1 MTTAAVNNAR
11 KAADK
16 QKKQQ
21 KKAKKS
27 IRAGERKAT
36 VALDEAQATGTAALE
51 RGETKGIE
59 AIQQAVDTGRQD
71 ITAGK
76 DEGIGY
82 IDQGVQEA
90 VAKDQAA
97 LDLYTPLAQ
106 QANAGADKYGNFYG
120 LGGQEGYDQAKQD
133 WQSSVQYDAM
143 TGEGAMGNQALQRQ
157 AAARGNPYNATDVM
171 AYNTDLAN
179 RHVNDYIGGLRP
191 YLDQQGQYA
200 NAQANI
206 YGNMGNRLYGGG
218 IAQGNMAY
226 GAGGALA
233 GQGMQGGL
241 AQGQMY
247 GNTAS
252 NLSNLA
258 QGIGQ
263 TQATG
268 VNMPAGM
275 GVAQVQQNMGQTEAD
290 MYANITA
297 AQNADAQNKWGMINA
312 GIGALGTLGGAY
324 LGQANKIG

>member
-1 MTTAAVNNAR
+1 MTTSAVNNAH
-11 KAADK
+11 KAAKK
-16 QKKQQ
+16 QKKHQ
-21 KKAKKS
+21 KKAKKA

-59 AIQQAVDTGRQD
+59 SIQQAVETGRQD
-71 ITAGK
+71 LTQGK
-76 DEGIGY
+76 EEGIGY
-82 IDQGVQEA
+82 IDQGVQGALEQ
-90 VAKDQAA
+90 DQKA
-97 LDLYTPLAQ
+97 LDLYTPLQ
-106 QANAGADKYGNFYG
+106 EQANAGADKYGNFYG

-143 TGEGAMGNQALQRQ
+143 TGEASMGNQALARQ

-218 IAQGNMAY
+218 MAQGQMAY

-233 GQGMQGGL
+233 DQGMQGGL
-241 AQGQMY
+241 AGSQVYTG
-247 GNTAS
+247 TAGR
-252 NLSNLA
+252 LSDLA

-297 AQNADAQNKWGMINA
+297 AANAANQNKWGLINA
-312 GIGALGTLGGAY
+312 GIGALGKVGGAF
-324 LGQANKIG
+324 A

>member
-1 MTTAAVNNAR
+1 MTTSAVNNAH
-11 KAADK
+11 KAAK
-16 QKKQQ
+16 AQKKHQ
-21 KKAKKS
+21 KKAKKA
-27 IRAGERKAT
+27 IRQGERKAT
-36 VALDEAQATGTAALE
+36 AALTKAEATGTAALE

-59 AIQQAVDTGRQD
+59 AIQQAVETGRQD

-82 IDQGVQEA
+82 IDQGVQGALE
-90 VAKDQAA
+90 KDQAA
-97 LDLYTPLAQ
+97 LDLYAPLQQ

-120 LGGQEGYDQAKQD
+120 LSGQEGYDQAKQD
-133 WQSSVQYDAM
+133 WQNSVQFDAM
-143 TGEGAMGNQALQRQ
+143 TGEASMGNQALARQ

-218 IAQGNMAY
+218 MAQGNMAY

-233 GQGMQGGL
+233 GQGMQGGEANSQVYTGTAGRLSDL
-241 AQGQMY
+241 AR
-247 GNTAS
+247 
-252 NLSNLA
+252 
-258 QGIGQ
+258 GIGQ

-275 GVAQVQQNMGQTEAD
+275 GVAQVQQNMGQTAAD
-290 MYANITA
+290 MWANITA
-297 AQNADAQNKWGMINA
+297 AQNVDQQNKWGMINA
-312 GIGALGTLGGAY
+312 GIGALGKVGA
-324 LGQANKIG
+324 AFA

>member
-21 KKAKKS
+21 KKAKKQFS
-27 IRAGERKAT
+27 KGEKKGIENLTAAET
-36 VALDEAQATGTAALE
+36 KGTAALE

-59 AIQQAVDTGRQD
+59 AIQNAVDTGRTD
-71 ITAGK
+71 IQTGEAQGQQ
-76 DEGIGY
+76 Y
-82 IDQGVQEA
+82 IDQGVQDA
-90 VAKDQAA
+90 VAKDQQA
-97 LDLYTPLAQ
+97 LDLYTPLQ
-106 QANAGADKYGNFYG
+106 EQANAGADKYGNFYG

-133 WQSSVQYDAM
+133 WQNSVQYDAM
-143 TGEGAMGNQALQRQ
+143 TGEASMGNQALARQ

-171 AYNTDLAN
+171 AYNTNLAN
-179 RHVNDYIGGLRP
+179 QHVNDYIGGLRP

-218 IAQGNMAY
+218 MAQGQMAY

-233 GQGMQGGL
+233 GQGMTGGL

-247 GNTAS
+247 GNTAG
-252 NLSNLA
+252 NISNLA
-258 QGIGQ
+258 QGIGHDK
-263 TQATG
+263 AIG
-268 VNMPAGM
+268 VNMPAAAGRANALM
-275 GVAQVQQNMGQTEAD
+275 AQGQTEAD

-297 AQNADAQNKWGMINA
+297 AANADQQNKWGLINA
-312 GIGALGTLGGAY
+312 GIGAAG
-324 LGQANKIG
+324 KIGASFA